1 MGETKQS
8 LDRGNK
14 KPLGRRVVKW
24 LLILL
29 ALIVIVRIGD
39 YVWFRTQVPL
49 RFTSANWSGEW
60 KTQQY
65 GLSGKLLVHLPDPIP
80 EDQDFEA
87 EALVYY
93 PLYSVWKT
101 GQFVKMEF
109 VGNFSPE
116 TSTSSGASENE
127 IPGSRGKL
135 KFKATAGNQV
145 VDYVAMMDESG
156 TRIIGSYISQSPSDI
171 GYFFIQNY

>member
-1 MGETKQS
+1 MSDDRKPVDGE
-8 LDRGNK
+8 NK
-14 KPLGRRVVKW
+14 KPFGRRVVKW
-24 LLILL
+24 FLILL
-29 ALIVIVRIGD
+29 ALFVIVRVGD
-39 YVWFRTQVPL
+39 YAWFRTQIPL
-49 RFTSANWSGEW
+49 RFANANWSGNW

-65 GLSGKLLVHLPDPIP
+65 GLSGRLMVQLPDLIP
-80 EDQDFEA
+80 EEQDFEA

-93 PLYSVWKT
+93 PIYSVWKT

-156 TRIIGSYISQSPSDI
+156 TRIIGSYVSQSPSDI
-171 GYFFIQNY
+171 GFFFIQNY

>member
-1 MGETKQS
+1 MQQV
-8 LDRGNK
+8 DAQNK
-14 KPLGRRVVKW
+14 KPLRRRIGNW

-39 YVWFRTQVPL
+39 YAWFRTQIPL
-49 RFTSANWSGEW
+49 RFTSANWTGNW

-65 GLSGKLLVHLPDPIP
+65 GLSGKLLAKLPDPMP
-80 EDQDFEA
+80 ENQDFDA
-87 EALVYY
+87 EVLVYY
-93 PLYSVWKT
+93 PIYSVWKT
-101 GQFVKMEF
+101 GRFVKMEF

-116 TSTSSGASENE
+116 TSTSSGVAENE

-156 TRIIGSYISQSPSDI
+156 MRIIGSYVSQSPSDI

>member
-1 MGETKQS
+1 MQQV
-8 LDRGNK
+8 DAQNK
-14 KPLGRRVVKW
+14 KPLRRRIANW

-39 YVWFRTQVPL
+39 YAWFRTQVPL
-49 RFTSANWSGEW
+49 RFTSANWTGNW

-65 GLSGKLLVHLPDPIP
+65 GLSGKLLVKLPDPMP
-80 EDQDFEA
+80 ENQDFDA
-87 EALVYY
+87 EVLVYY
-93 PLYSVWKT
+93 PIYSVWNT
-101 GQFVKMEF
+101 GRFVKMEF

-116 TSTSSGASENE
+116 TSTSSGVAENE

-135 KFKATAGNQV
+135 MFKATAGNQV

-156 TRIIGSYISQSPSDI
+156 TRIIGSYVSQSPSDI

>member
-1 MGETKQS
+1 MDSTKQPING
-8 LDRGNK
+8 RNK
-14 KPLGRRVVKW
+14 KSLARRIAKW

-29 ALIVIVRIGD
+29 ALIVILRIGD
-39 YVWFRTQVPL
+39 YVWFRTQIPL
-49 RFTSANWSGEW
+49 RFTSANWTGTW

-65 GLSGKLLVHLPDPIP
+65 GLSGKLMVHLPDPLP
-80 EDQDFEA
+80 EDQDFNA
-87 EALVYY
+87 DALVYY
-93 PLYSVWKT
+93 PIYSVWKT

-116 TSTSSGASENE
+116 SSTSSGASEHL

-135 KFKATAGNQV
+135 KFKATAGNQI

-156 TRIIGSYISQSPSDI
+156 TRIIGSYVSQSPSDI
-171 GYFFIQNY
+171 GYFFIQKY